1 MVNKDLSKNLEWKP
15 ALYLLYHTLI
25 QKVRRNIFI
34 ETKMVDTFLTM
45 HKICSLRKGT
55 SLKQNSSTL
64 LD

>member
-1 MVNKDLSKNLEWKP
+1 MVNKYLSKNLEWKP

-25 QKVRRNIFI
+25 QKVRRNTFI

-45 HKICSLRKGT
+45 HKVCSLWKGT

>member
-15 ALYLLYHTLI
+15 A

-34 ETKMVDTFLTM
+34 ETKMVDAFLTM